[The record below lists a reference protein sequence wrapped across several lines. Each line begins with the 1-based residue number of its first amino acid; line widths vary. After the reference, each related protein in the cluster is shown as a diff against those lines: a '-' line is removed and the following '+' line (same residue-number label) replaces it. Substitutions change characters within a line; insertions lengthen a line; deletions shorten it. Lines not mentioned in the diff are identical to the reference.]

1 MSLLLNNYET
11 NIQSDGAA
19 PIILLNTP
27 NNILFYLLIATITCD
42 GKFFLAF
49 GLI

>member
-1 MSLLLNNYET
+1 MKQAFKVMGL
-11 NIQSDGAA
+11 AR
-19 PIILLNTP
+19 IILLNTP

-42 GKFFLAF
+42 GKLFLAF